1 MNILT
6 CSLWGKFQTEFLEK
20 YNELAGEGP
29 VIVILKHAAIREPQG
44 NVIQVLQIMKL
55 LSIDAFSSLM
65 TSML

>member
-44 NVIQVLQIMKL
+44 NVMRVLQILKL
-55 LSIDAFSSLM
+55 
-65 TSML
+65 